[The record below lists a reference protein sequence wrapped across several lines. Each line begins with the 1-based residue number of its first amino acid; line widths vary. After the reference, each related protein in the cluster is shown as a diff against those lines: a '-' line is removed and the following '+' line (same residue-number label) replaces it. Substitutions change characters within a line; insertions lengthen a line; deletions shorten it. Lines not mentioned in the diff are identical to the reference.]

1 MNTAILK
8 YRIAHQSIQATQ
20 VQRDERTQIKLHGFD
35 DSIEGKRIPSI
46 EELQGS
52 TFYVNDSQQT
62 DVFLGAQQINTIQ
75 RNPADGLG
83 RPSVTIPLHSLCFP
97 DA

>member
-1 MNTAILK
+1 MGRKKMNTAILK

-20 VQRDERTQIKLHGFD
+20 VQRDERTQIKIHGFD
-35 DSIEGKRIPSI
+35 DSIE
-46 EELQGS
+46 ELQGI

-62 DVFLGAQQINTIQ
+62 DVFLNAQQINELQ
-75 RNPADGLG
+75 LNPADKTG

-97 DA
+97 DV